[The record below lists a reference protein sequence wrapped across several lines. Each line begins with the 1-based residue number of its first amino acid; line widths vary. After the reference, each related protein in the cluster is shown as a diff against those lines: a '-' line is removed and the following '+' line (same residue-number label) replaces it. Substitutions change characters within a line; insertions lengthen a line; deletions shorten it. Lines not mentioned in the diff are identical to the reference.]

1 MAIKNLVQFK
11 ELLLL
16 EYAVVWICIL
26 MEKLTHP
33 VLLNKKQLIG
43 MILLLISSEKSIYK
57 IIVYIQIAHQP
68 AH

>member
-26 MEKLTHP
+26 MEKLIHP

-43 MILLLISSEKSIYK
+43 RALLLISTEKSIYK
-57 IIVYIQIAHQP
+57 VIPYIQTRYRLAH
-68 AH
+68 